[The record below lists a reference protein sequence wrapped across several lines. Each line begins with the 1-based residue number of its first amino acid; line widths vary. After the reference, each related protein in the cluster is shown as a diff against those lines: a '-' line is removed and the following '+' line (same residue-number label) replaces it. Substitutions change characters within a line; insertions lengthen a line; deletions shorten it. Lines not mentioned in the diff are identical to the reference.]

1 MATTPSAVSYDSL
14 LKCGMFVG
22 PLYLAVG
29 LAQALTREGFDL
41 ARHPLSVLANGPG
54 GWIQTLNF
62 VVCGAMVIAA
72 AVGFGRALRPHSRA
86 SAWLLGTFG
95 ASMVLAAIFRADPM
109 DGFPVGTP
117 LGPPT
122 TMSAFGAAHFAAGA
136 LGFLALAVACLT
148 AARAMSKRGDR
159 GMALLSACSGIAVI
173 LGFMAPAIV
182 PATGPV
188 AGIWFSVVVGWAWL
202 AITSAR
208 LRG

>member
-1 MATTPSAVSYDSL
+1 MATIRSASSYDSL
-14 LKCGMFVG
+14 LKCGMLVG
-22 PLYLAVG
+22 PLYIAVG
-29 LAQALTREGFDL
+29 LAQALTRDGFDF

-62 VVCGAMVIAA
+62 LVCGAMVVAA
-72 AVGFGRALRPHSRA
+72 GIGIGRALQSRA
-86 SAWLLGTFG
+86 SAWLLSAFG
-95 ASMVLAAIFRADPM
+95 ASMMLAAIFRADPM

-136 LGFLALAVACLT
+136 IGFLALAIGCL
-148 AARAMSKRGDR
+148 AVARALSKRGER

-202 AITSAR
+202 ALTSAR
-208 LRG
+208 LRR

>member
-1 MATTPSAVSYDSL
+1 MAPTSTARSYASL
-14 LKCGMFVG
+14 LACGMLVG

-29 LAQALTREGFDL
+29 LAQALAREGFDF

-62 VVCGAMVIAA
+62 LVCGALVIAA
-72 AVGFGRALRPHSRA
+72 AVGFRRALSPQGRA

-117 LGPPT
+117 EGPPT

-136 LGFLALAVACLT
+136 IGFLALAVGCLVV
-148 AARAMSKRGDR
+148 ARAMSKRGER
-159 GMALLSACSGIAVI
+159 GMALLSAFSGIAVI

-202 AITSAR
+202 AITSGR
-208 LRG
+208 LRA